1 MNPYF
6 NKILMQ
12 NKWQKSK
19 KQGPTRSVSDEVCD
33 VFVDQVP
40 QCVFTQLRPA
50 HCIQFTCFLYSP
62 QFVWFYSEA
71 RTVVKATSLWEIMG
85 SFTHTPLWNVLN
97 ILTAAVCTNVKSHSI
112 CIVILCVIIYKRCQ
126 TRLHRWKRATF
137 TSWFKVV
144 TRHVSCLW
152 ELVLNSQCDL
162 VFKSPHASDILYD

>member
-1 MNPYF
+1 MAEV
-6 NKILMQ
+6 
-12 NKWQKSK
+12 QK
-19 KQGPTRSVSDEVCD
+19 TRTDT
-33 VFVDQVP
+33 
-40 QCVFTQLRPA
+40 QCVCSRTRCVMCLSTKCLSVFSHSSDLLTVFSLHVSCTHHSLFDFT
-50 HCIQFTCFLYSP
+50 
-62 QFVWFYSEA
+62 
-71 RTVVKATSLWEIMG
+71 VKHALLLKLHHYGKLWEV
-85 SFTHTPLWNVLN
+85 SHTPLWNVLN